1 MMFNSHSVGPDWAIF
16 KALGDFFCY
25 KSSPKLL
32 GYFENI
38 HFYLKTAL
46 ATFGQFFKTFSYFL
60 FHHLVTLFP
69 TEDHTREGGGFDSI
83 DCIDSFCS
91 WTYTLMEVQAS
102 LWINIAVLTFFYMS
116 HMFTFK
122 MASQPLVKE
131 RQVFLRVYLVVF
143 DNNLRSKPALA
154 HTDTRQPLLTIVGI
168 TALPPYYIF

>member
-69 TEDHTREGGGFDSI
+69 TEDHTREGGG
-83 DCIDSFCS
+83 
-91 WTYTLMEVQAS
+91 AS
-102 LWINIAVLTFFYMS
+102 
-116 HMFTFK
+116 
-122 MASQPLVKE
+122 
-131 RQVFLRVYLVVF
+131 
-143 DNNLRSKPALA
+143 
-154 HTDTRQPLLTIVGI
+154 
-168 TALPPYYIF
+168 TA

>member
-32 GYFENI
+32 CYFENI

-46 ATFGQFFKTFSYFL
+46 ATFG
-60 FHHLVTLFP
+60 
-69 TEDHTREGGGFDSI
+69 GGGFDSI